1 MRLTFRCPWQ
11 KPSMDCFHLAGR
23 WKRRGFPR
31 PAFLASCSGRLVPQ
45 SVRIPPRR
53 WLASCIAGICLAV
66 AEQAAPAQNDWQF
79 PDPYFGAF
87 QHRQA
92 GTPQAERRYRQ
103 EIAPQQPHRLHE
115 HRASPAH
122 VRHNRPRWIRHR
134 AGR

>member
-1 MRLTFRCPWQ
+1 MRLTLNCPWK
-11 KPSMDCFHLAGR
+11 KPSMAFFHLAGR

-31 PAFLASCSGRLVPQ
+31 PACLASCSGRRVPQ
-45 SVRIPPRR
+45 SVSTIPRR
-53 WLASCIAGICLAV
+53 WLAALIAGICLV
-66 AEQAAPAQNDWQF
+66 AIGQAAPAQNDWQF

-115 HRASPAH
+115 HRPPPAQ
-122 VRHNRPRWIRHR
+122 VRPRPRWVRHR
-134 AGR
+134 AGT